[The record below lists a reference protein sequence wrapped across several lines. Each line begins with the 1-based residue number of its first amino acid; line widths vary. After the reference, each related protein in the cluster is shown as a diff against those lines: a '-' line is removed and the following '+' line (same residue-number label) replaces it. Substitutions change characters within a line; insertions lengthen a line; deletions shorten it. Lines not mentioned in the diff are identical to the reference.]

1 MAKVKTPKKEKIVD
15 LKPKAEKITAEELEK
30 VQNIVNAMNRGQL
43 DLGILETRKHQLLHS
58 IMSVQDQLTM
68 MQADFE
74 KEYCTFDINVQDGT
88 INYKEDVKADK
99 KD

>member
-1 MAKVKTPKKEKIVD
+1 MAKRKTAKAEKIVD

-74 KEYCTFDINVQDGT
+74 KEYGTFDINIQDGT
-88 INYKEDVKADK
+88 INYPEDGKANS
-99 KD
+99 

>member
-15 LKPKAEKITAEELEK
+15 LKPKAEKITDEQLKK
-30 VQNIVNAMNRGQL
+30 VQSLVNTINRAQL
-43 DLGILETRKHQLLHS
+43 EIGMLESRKHSMLHEVQM
-58 IMSVQDQLTM
+58 IQDQLSIL
-68 MQADFE
+68 QREFE
-74 KEYCTFDINVQDGT
+74 EEYGTFDINVQDGK